1 MRVFATLVA
10 SLMFAGIGTI
20 SVKVQMISKN
30 LTILTVTA
38 QVCSEE
44 GAVRLVDGPTEK
56 EGRVEICV
64 NRRWG
69 SACGSRSWSDINA
82 RITCRQ
88 LGYDCKN

>member
-1 MRVFATLVA
+1 
-10 SLMFAGIGTI
+10 
-20 SVKVQMISKN
+20 MISKN

-69 SACGSRSWSDINA
+69 SACGSWSWSDINA